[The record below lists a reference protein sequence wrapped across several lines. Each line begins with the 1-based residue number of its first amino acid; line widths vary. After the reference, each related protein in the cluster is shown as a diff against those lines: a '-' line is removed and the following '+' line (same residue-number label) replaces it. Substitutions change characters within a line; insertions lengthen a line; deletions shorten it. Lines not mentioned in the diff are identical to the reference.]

1 MDKEMVLNHLTLLVK
16 YQNTELIIGALSMV
30 SQENENYAKLLEE
43 SFNNTTDPQMGDVV
57 EGEIINI
64 TDTTIFINMNGKYDA
79 FAEIGDYKDKTG
91 NLKYKV
97 GELIRGFI
105 VEMDDD
111 GIKVSKSLRKQYAD
125 KTQIRNAFENKIPVE
140 GKVFKIVN
148 GGYSVD
154 VLGVRA
160 FCPKSQMDIMLEED
174 SHYLNNSFTFLVTE
188 YEDNGRNI
196 IVSRKRLL
204 QDEARAMKKE
214 ALATLE
220 AGTTVNGIIRRLT
233 DFGAFVDL
241 GGIEGLLHV
250 SEIAWAHINKPSD
263 VLNVGDEIT
272 IKILA
277 INGEKLSLSMKALQ
291 ENPLDIA
298 IKELETGTIVECK
311 VLRLHNFGAFVEI
324 IPGVEGLIPIS
335 EMAWGKNIRH
345 PREILNEG
353 DVVSAQIFKLD
364 QEEKKINLSLKAL
377 LENPWDNINEKLQ
390 VGELI
395 MGTVENNTNFG
406 AFVTIIEGI
415 TGLLPRSRMPVTMD
429 LKSGDEIELRITSID
444 TDSRRISLELKDQPA
459 PESLPQQ
466 DDRRSNYK
474 GRSGGGRRGGG
485 RTAEWKKWAD
495 DKPQVAED
503 NPFNQL

>member
-1 MDKEMVLNHLTLLVK
+1 
-16 YQNTELIIGALSMV
+16 MV
-30 SQENENYAKLLEE
+30 SHENENYAKLLEE
-43 SFNNTTDPQMGDVV
+43 SFNNTTDPKMGDVV

-79 FAEIGDYKDKTG
+79 FAEIADYKDKNG
-91 NLKYKV
+91 KLKYQV
-97 GELIRGFI
+97 GEILRGFI
-105 VEMDDD
+105 VEFNND
-111 GIKVSKSLRKQYAD
+111 GVKVSRSLRKQFAD
-125 KTQIRNAFENKIPVE
+125 KTQIRAAFEEKIPVE
-140 GKVFKIVN
+140 GKVFKVVN

-174 SHYLNNSFTFLVTE
+174 AHYLNNNFTFLVTE

-196 IVSRKRLL
+196 IVSRKKLL
-204 QDEARAMKKE
+204 QDEAKTMKEE

-220 AGTTVNGIIRRLT
+220 AGKVVTGIIRRLT

-263 VLNVGDEIT
+263 VLTVGAEIEV
-272 IKILA
+272 KILS

-291 ENPLDIA
+291 ENPLNIA
-298 IKELETGTIVECK
+298 MKELETGIIVECK

-345 PREILNEG
+345 PKEVLREG
-353 DVVSAQIFKLD
+353 DIVSAQIFKLD

-377 LENPWDNINEKLQ
+377 IENPWDNIEEKVKL
-390 VGELI
+390 GEVI
-395 MGTVENNTNFG
+395 TGTVENNTNFG
-406 AFVTIIEGI
+406 AFVTLSDGI
-415 TGLLPRSRMPVTMD
+415 TGLLPRSRMPMNMT
-429 LKSGDEIELRITSID
+429 LNSGDEIELRITSID
-444 TDSRRISLELKDQPA
+444 TDSKRISLELKDQPA

-466 DDRRSNYK
+466 QDDRKSNFK
-474 GRSGGGRRGGG
+474 GKQKRGGKP
-485 RTAEWKKWAD
+485 AEWKKWAQD
-495 DKPQVAED
+495 TPEVPED
-503 NPFNQL
+503 NPFNLL

>member
-1 MDKEMVLNHLTLLVK
+1 
-16 YQNTELIIGALSMV
+16 MV
-30 SQENENYAKLLEE
+30 SHENENYAKLLEE
-43 SFNNTTDPQMGDVV
+43 SFNNTTEPKMGDVV

-64 TDTTIFINMNGKYDA
+64 TETSIFINMNGKYDA
-79 FAEIGDYKDKTG
+79 YADITDYKDKNG
-91 NLKYKV
+91 KMKYQV
-97 GELIRGFI
+97 GDLLRGFI
-105 VEMDDD
+105 VEFNND
-111 GIKVSKSLRKQYAD
+111 GIKVSKSLRKQFAD
-125 KTQIRNAFENKIPVE
+125 KTQIRNAFEEKIPVE

-174 SHYLNNSFTFLVTE
+174 SHYLNNNFTFLVTE

-204 QDEARAMKKE
+204 HDEAKIMKEE
-214 ALATLE
+214 ALENLE
-220 AGTTVNGIIRRLT
+220 AGKVVTGVIRRLT

-263 VLNVGDEIT
+263 VLTVGTEIEV
-272 IKILA
+272 KILA
-277 INGEKLSLSMKALQ
+277 INGEKISLSMKALQ
-291 ENPLDIA
+291 DNPLDIA
-298 IKELETGTIVECK
+298 MNELETGTIVECR

-345 PREILNEG
+345 PKEVLREG

-364 QEEKKINLSLKAL
+364 KNEKKINLSLKAL
-377 LENPWDNINEKLQ
+377 LENPWDNIEEKVKL
-390 VGELI
+390 GELI
-395 MGTVENNTNFG
+395 TGTVENNTNFG
-406 AFVTIIEGI
+406 AFVTITDGI
-415 TGLLPRSRMPVTMD
+415 TGLLPRSRMPMD
-429 LKSGDEIELRITSID
+429 MTLNSGDEIELRVTSID
-444 TDSRRISLELKDQPA
+444 TDSKRISLELKDHPA

-466 DDRRSNYK
+466 DDRRPSFK
-474 GRSGGGRRGGG
+474 GKPRKGGKP
-485 RTAEWKKWAD
+485 AEWKKWAQET
-495 DKPQVAED
+495 PEVPED

>member
-1 MDKEMVLNHLTLLVK
+1 
-16 YQNTELIIGALSMV
+16 MV
-30 SQENENYAKLLEE
+30 SHENENYAKLLEE
-43 SFNNTTDPQMGDVV
+43 SFNNTTDPKMGDVV

-64 TDTTIFINMNGKYDA
+64 TETSIFINMNGKYDA
-79 FAEIGDYKDKTG
+79 YAEIADYKDKNG
-91 NLKYKV
+91 KIKYQV
-97 GELIRGFI
+97 GDLLRGFI
-105 VEMDDD
+105 VEFSDD
-111 GIKVSKSLRKQYAD
+111 GIKVSKSLRKQFAD
-125 KTQIRNAFENKIPVE
+125 KTQIRNAFEGKIPVE

-160 FCPKSQMDIMLEED
+160 FCPKSQMDIMLHED
-174 SHYLNNSFTFLVTE
+174 SHYLNNNFTFLVTE

-204 QDEARAMKKE
+204 HDEAKAMKEE

-220 AGTTVNGIIRRLT
+220 AGKVVTGVIRRLT

-263 VLNVGDEIT
+263 VLTVGTEIE

-277 INGEKLSLSMKALQ
+277 INGEKISLSMKALQ

-298 IKELETGTIVECK
+298 IKELETGIIVECK

-335 EMAWGKNIRH
+335 EMSWGKNIRH
-345 PREILNEG
+345 PKEVLREG

-364 QEEKKINLSLKAL
+364 QDEKKINLSLKAL
-377 LENPWDNINEKLQ
+377 IENPWDNIDDK
-390 VGELI
+390 VKISELI
-395 MGTVENNTNFG
+395 TGVVENNTNFG
-406 AFVTIIEGI
+406 AFVTITDGI
-415 TGLLPRSRMPVTMD
+415 TGLLPRSRMPMAMT
-429 LKSGDEIELRITSID
+429 LNSGDEIELRVTSID
-444 TDSRRISLELKDQPA
+444 KDSKRISLELKDAPA

-466 DDRRSNYK
+466 DDRRPSFK
-474 GRSGGGRRGGG
+474 GGGKPRRGG
-485 RTAEWKKWAD
+485 RPAEWKKWAS
-495 DKPQVAED
+495 DKPEVPED

>member
-1 MDKEMVLNHLTLLVK
+1 
-16 YQNTELIIGALSMV
+16 MV
-30 SQENENYAKLLEE
+30 SHENENYAKLLEE
-43 SFNNTTDPQMGDVV
+43 SFNNTTDPKMGDVV

-64 TDTTIFINMNGKYDA
+64 TDTSIFINMNGKYDA
-79 FAEIGDYKDKTG
+79 FAEIADYKDKNG
-91 NLKYKV
+91 KLKYQV
-97 GELIRGFI
+97 GDLLRGFI
-105 VEMDDD
+105 VEFNDD
-111 GIKVSKSLRKQYAD
+111 GIKVSKSLRKQFAD
-125 KTQIRNAFENKIPVE
+125 KTQIRNAFDEKIPVE
-140 GKVFKIVN
+140 GKVFKVVN

-174 SHYLNNSFTFLVTE
+174 SHYLNNNFTFLVTE

-204 QDEARAMKKE
+204 QDEAKTMKEE

-220 AGTTVNGIIRRLT
+220 AGKVVTGVIRRLT

-263 VLNVGDEIT
+263 VLTVGSEIEV
-272 IKILA
+272 KILS

-291 ENPLDIA
+291 ENPLNIA
-298 IKELETGTIVECK
+298 MKELETGTIVECK

-345 PREILNEG
+345 PKEVLREG
-353 DVVSAQIFKLD
+353 DIVSAQIFKLD

-377 LENPWDNINEKLQ
+377 IENPWDNIEEKVT

-395 MGTVENNTNFG
+395 NGTVENNTNFG
-406 AFVTIIEGI
+406 AFVTITDGI
-415 TGLLPRSRMPVTMD
+415 TGLLPRSRMPMTMT
-429 LKSGDEIELRITSID
+429 LNSGDEIELRVTSID
-444 TDSRRISLELKDQPA
+444 TDSKRISLELKDQPA

-466 DDRRSNYK
+466 EERKPNFK
-474 GRSGGGRRGGG
+474 GKPRRGGKP
-485 RTAEWKKWAD
+485 AEWKKWAQD
-495 DKPQVAED
+495 APEVPED

>member
-1 MDKEMVLNHLTLLVK
+1 
-16 YQNTELIIGALSMV
+16 MV

-43 SFNNTTDPQMGDVV
+43 SFNNTTDPKMGDVV

-64 TDTTIFINMNGKYDA
+64 TETSIFINMNGKYDA
-79 FAEIGDYKDKTG
+79 YADITDYKDKNG
-91 NLKYKV
+91 KLKYQV
-97 GELIRGFI
+97 GDLLRGFI
-105 VEMDDD
+105 VEFSDD
-111 GIKVSKSLRKQYAD
+111 GIKVSRSLRKQFAD
-125 KTQIRNAFENKIPVE
+125 KTQIRNAFEEKIPVE

-174 SHYLNNSFTFLVTE
+174 SHYLNNNFTFLVTE

-204 QDEARAMKKE
+204 QDEAKIMKEE

-220 AGTTVNGIIRRLT
+220 AGQVVTGVIRRLT

-263 VLNVGDEIT
+263 VLTVGSEIEV
-272 IKILA
+272 KILA
-277 INGEKLSLSMKALQ
+277 INGEKISLSMKALQ

-298 IKELETGTIVECK
+298 MTQLETGTIVECK

-335 EMAWGKNIRH
+335 EMSWGKNIRH
-345 PREILNEG
+345 PKEVLSEG

-364 QEEKKINLSLKAL
+364 QNEKKINLSLKAL
-377 LENPWDNINEKLQ
+377 LENPWDNIDDKVKL
-390 VGELI
+390 GELI
-395 MGTVENNTNFG
+395 TGTVENNTNFG
-406 AFVTIIEGI
+406 AFVTITDGI
-415 TGLLPRSRMPVTMD
+415 TGLLPRSRMPMD
-429 LKSGDEIELRITSID
+429 MTLNSGDEIELRITSID
-444 TDSRRISLELKDQPA
+444 KDSKRISLELKDQPA
-459 PESLPQQ
+459 PESLPQH
-466 DDRRSNYK
+466 DDRRSNFK
-474 GRSGGGRRGGG
+474 GKPRRGG
-485 RTAEWKKWAD
+485 RPAEWKKWASE
-495 DKPQVAED
+495 KPEVPED